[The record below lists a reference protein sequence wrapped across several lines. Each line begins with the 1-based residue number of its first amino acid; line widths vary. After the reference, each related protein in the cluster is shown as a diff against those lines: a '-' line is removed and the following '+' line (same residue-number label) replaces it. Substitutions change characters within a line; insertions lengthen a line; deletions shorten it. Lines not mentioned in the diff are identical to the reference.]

1 VTTLGGILR
10 AVTRKASIRAL
21 DPPEEN
27 AMTKETKKTY
37 PSIAELEKNFAKEAA
52 WADARYGPHVSRLT
66 KPGRPRKGA
75 AVEKTQPHSIR
86 VTERVWLSL
95 RKKAKTR
102 GLSTNAALQV
112 AAMEWLQRD
121 R

>member
-1 VTTLGGILR
+1 MN
-10 AVTRKASIRAL
+10 KAA
-21 DPPEEN
+21 
-27 AMTKETKKTY
+27 KKKY
-37 PSIAELEKNFAKEAA
+37 PGVAELEKNFAKEAA
-52 WADARYGPHVSRLT
+52 WADARYGPHVPRLT
-66 KPGRPRKGA
+66 KPGRPRKGS

-95 RKKAKTR
+95 GRKAKTR
-102 GLSTNAALQV
+102 GLSTNAALQL

>member
-1 VTTLGGILR
+1 
-10 AVTRKASIRAL
+10 
-21 DPPEEN
+21 
-27 AMTKETKKTY
+27 MTKEAKRTY
-37 PSIAELEKNFAKEAA
+37 SSVAELERNFTKEAA
-52 WADARYGPHVSRLT
+52 WADARYGPHVPRLT

-75 AVEKTQPHSIR
+75 IVEKTQPHSVR

-102 GLSTNAALQV
+102 GLSTNAALQL
-112 AAMEWLQRD
+112 AAMEWLQRG

>member
-1 VTTLGGILR
+1 
-10 AVTRKASIRAL
+10 
-21 DPPEEN
+21 
-27 AMTKETKKTY
+27 MTKAAKKTY
-37 PSIAELEKNFAKEAA
+37 PSVAELEKNFAKEAA
-52 WADARYGPHVSRLT
+52 WADTRYGPHLPRLT

-75 AVEKTQPHSIR
+75 TVEKTQPHSIR
-86 VTERVWLSL
+86 VTERVWFSL

>member
-1 VTTLGGILR
+1 
-10 AVTRKASIRAL
+10 
-21 DPPEEN
+21 
-27 AMTKETKKTY
+27 MTKEAKKRTY
-37 PSIAELEKNFAKEAA
+37 PSVAELEKNFAKEAA
-52 WADARYGPHVSRLT
+52 WADARYGARLPRLT
-66 KPGRPRKGA
+66 RPGRPRKGA
-75 AVEKTQPHSIR
+75 TVEKTQPHSVR

-102 GLSTNAALQV
+102 GLSTNAALQL